1 MNRGYAALLAALLL
15 TAYLIL
21 TLAAVPLRA
30 RADGFTL
37 GPGIQAAMRALDAA
51 PASDEDFLPPDY
63 AVSRAFDTEGR
74 VYVYTVAE
82 GVTVYDRDDH
92 VVSLPS
98 PTAAPVPY
106 SLRAQHQAVSVAQF
120 ARALCMRES
129 RCTYTIANY
138 DGSGAYGAYQIMP
151 ANWPVWSRDAGLGWD
166 APKTAANQDT
176 VAYFKFQQLFNAY
189 GNWADVASVWASG
202 RPVRQIVG
210 VCDAWNGLCTITYV
224 NRLMTD
230 LGLPPVVA
238 GQDVLR

>member
-37 GPGIQAAMRALDAA
+37 GPGILAAMQALAAA

-74 VYVYTVAE
+74 VYVYTDAD
-82 GVTVYDRDDH
+82 GVTVYDRDDR
-92 VVSLPS
+92 VVSLPG
-98 PTAAPVPY
+98 PTPAPVPY

-120 ARALCMRES
+120 MTALCMRETGC
-129 RCTYTIANY
+129 RHIANY
-138 DGSGAYGAYQIMP
+138 DGSGAFGKWQIMP
-151 ANWPVWSRDAGLGWD
+151 ANWPTWSRDAGLGWD
-166 APKTAANQDT
+166 APKTAANQDA

-189 GNWADVASVWASG
+189 GNWADVASIWASG
-202 RPVRQIVG
+202 RPVRGIAG
-210 VCDAWNGLCTITYV
+210 VCDSYNGLCTITYV
-224 NRLMTD
+224 NRLMDD
-230 LGLPPVVA
+230 LGLPRVVA